1 MSSNR
6 RANATPTKRTSR
18 KYKAGPKPRTG
29 LPTERLKTTFRV
41 VDIMPKWKPPYIVAT
56 IIFWIGLTRT
66 T

>member
-41 VDIMPKWKPPYIVAT
+41 GDIMPRWKPPNKVANM
-56 IIFWIGLTRT
+56 IPWIGLTRT